1 MDARTF
7 LGALMFVYGVAML
20 YITLFAPHRSTKL
33 ALMKKRM
40 GDKRG
45 FAFYAFSYGVFPTG
59 LGAYLL
65 IRSFV

>member
-7 LGALMFVYGVAML
+7 LGALMFVYGAAML

-33 ALMKKRM
+33 ELMKKKL

-45 FAFYAFSYGVFPTG
+45 FAIYAVSYAVFPLT
-59 LGAYLL
+59 LGAVLL

>member
-7 LGALMFVYGVAML
+7 LGALMFVYGAAML

-33 ALMKKRM
+33 ELMKKKL

-45 FAFYAFSYGVFPTG
+45 FAFYAVSYAVFPLV
-59 LGAYLL
+59 LGAFLL
-65 IRSFV
+65 IRSFI